1 MTTIERSLIWP
12 EPGLKKKKKLR
23 VIEGLCPGGGL
34 GFECG
39 GDIYVDYKHGRL
51 WKCIKCSRVFPP
63 SFFPLE
69 LKKIKSK
76 RWAAQ
81 YHGEYIMVRG
91 RLCQARAVTDN
102 KGRGEIMAYTTKI
115 YLSRPGIKQHP
126 RPWSAGVVGA
136 VFHLPHSSHITL
148 AKLKFI
154 IIAKMKGE
162 LPEAVGIE
170 ENREII
176 ESWLK

>member
-1 MTTIERSLIWP
+1 MIVIKKNQVWP
-12 EPGLKKKKKLR
+12 EPGLKKKKNLR
-23 VIEGLCPGGGL
+23 VIEGLCPGDGPLGG
-34 GFECG
+34 GYCG
-39 GDIYVDYKHGRL
+39 GDIYVDYKRGRL

-63 SFFPLE
+63 SKFPLE
-69 LKKIKSK
+69 VKRIKSK

-81 YHGEYIMVRG
+81 YHGEYIMVLG

-102 KGRGEIMAYTTKI
+102 KGMGEIMAY
-115 YLSRPGIKQHP
+115 
-126 RPWSAGVVGA
+126 SALTQRLYQREVGR
-136 VFHLPHSSHITL
+136 VFHLPHGSHITL

-176 ESWLK
+176 ESWR